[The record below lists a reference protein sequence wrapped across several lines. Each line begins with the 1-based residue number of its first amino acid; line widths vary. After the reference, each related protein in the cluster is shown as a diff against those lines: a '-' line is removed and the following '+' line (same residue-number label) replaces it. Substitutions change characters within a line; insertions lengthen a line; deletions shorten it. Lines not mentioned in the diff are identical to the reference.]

1 MNTVYVLMEEGWDYN
16 DETYFQSEAGGG
28 HPKCFFTSQEEADK
42 ACLANNLTSF
52 KELWTSGEIREYCY
66 GVSDLLP
73 YDDRKDK
80 AKKKLLNATCE
91 SLFGMDW
98 EDLGEAFN
106 NQDEIPIQE
115 QSDETWTTLF
125 NLLNLNFWNVVKVE
139 KA

>member
-80 AKKKLLNATCE
+80 SKKKVLNATCE